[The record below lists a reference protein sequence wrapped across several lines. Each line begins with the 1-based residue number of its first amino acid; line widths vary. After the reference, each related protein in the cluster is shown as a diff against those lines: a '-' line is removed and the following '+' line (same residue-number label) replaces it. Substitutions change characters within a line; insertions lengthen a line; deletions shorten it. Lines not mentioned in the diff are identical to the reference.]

1 MLGKCFVN
9 GYLLF
14 IGALILGLVTKKEA
28 SWSSRPKL
36 SKPLCGM
43 CLLSI
48 HFNVRP
54 PKSLSCLLPIWTEV
68 SPWSLSPSPT
78 SSTPPIRS
86 CLPPNCH
93 ASNFLS
99 RLKGHQDGI
108 KLPVHAK
115 PKWLWSR
122 AQRRMLNWI
131 LSNQHQLRASR

>member
-14 IGALILGLVTKKEA
+14 IGALIWGWSPRRRHHGLAGPNFPSPSVGCVCF
-28 SWSSRPKL
+28 L
-36 SKPLCGM
+36 STLM
-43 CLLSI
+43 YD
-48 HFNVRP
+48 P

-68 SPWSLSPSPT
+68 SPWSLSPSPV
-78 SSTPPIRS
+78 SPTPPSRS